1 MGRRIPDRFNYV
13 TRVHTRDNSVAAR
26 KTGQRI
32 IECADLLVDQPFL
45 GAPGRIHKTREL
57 VVSKT
62 PYTIIYYASVDVISI
77 LRVFHQSQ
85 KWPKVEGD
93 SVKKT

>member
-1 MGRRIPDRFNYV
+1 MRIRWEEEALMDLTALREYIQK
-13 TRVHTRDNSVAAR
+13 DNPYAAR

-32 IECADLLVDQPFL
+32 IECVELLIYQPFL

-62 PYTIIYYASVDVISI
+62 SYTIIYHAALDVISI
-77 LRVFHQSQ
+77 LRIFHQSQ
-85 KWPKVEGD
+85 QWPNV
-93 SVKKT
+93 V

>member
-1 MGRRIPDRFNYV
+1 MDLTALRRYIQS
-13 TRVHTRDNSVAAR
+13 DNPAAAR

-32 IECADLLVDQPFL
+32 IECTDFLMDQPFL

-62 PYTIIYYASVDVISI
+62 PYTISYHVAVDVISI

-85 KWPKVEGD
+85 KW
-93 SVKKT
+93 TNMT